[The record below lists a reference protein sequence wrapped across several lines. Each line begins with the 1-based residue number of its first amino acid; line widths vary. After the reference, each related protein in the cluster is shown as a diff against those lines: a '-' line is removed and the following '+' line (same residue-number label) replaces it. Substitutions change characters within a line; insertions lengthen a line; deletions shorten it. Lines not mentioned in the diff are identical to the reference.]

1 MHGEKLS
8 VLITGAS
15 SGIGR
20 ACALYFDNEG
30 YKVYAGV
37 RNSED
42 FDSLLKAGSDRIQ
55 PVILD
60 VCKDE
65 DVAKTLKIVLEDT
78 DAKLYGLVNNAGIGI
93 SGLIEAIPMAEL
105 KGIFEVNFFGLHRV
119 TQTFLPLIRKN
130 KGRIVNIGSSSSFMS
145 GPALGPYSASK
156 FALRSYNDA
165 LRIEMKTFGV
175 HVSLIAPGPVE
186 SAIWEKA
193 IQYKE
198 EVRKKIS
205 PELLKDYDMFV
216 KAGDALF
223 GQIKPIPAYHVVN
236 AVDHALTSRRPKNT
250 YLVGKNALLARI
262 FSGLPKKWS
271 DSIFLNRIKKAAGSS

>member
-1 MHGEKLS
+1 MKGNKLS

-15 SGIGR
+15 TGIGR
-20 ACALYFDNEG
+20 ACALYLDNEG

-60 VCKDE
+60 VCEDE
-65 DVAKTLKIVLEDT
+65 DVENTLRTILKDKDNTLF
-78 DAKLYGLVNNAGIGI
+78 GLVNNAGIGI
-93 SGLIEAIPMAEL
+93 SGLIEATPMTEL
-105 KGIFEVNFFGLHRV
+105 KRIFEVNFFGLHRV
-119 TQTFLPLIRKN
+119 SQAFLPLIRKN

-193 IQYKE
+193 IKYKE
-198 EVRKKIS
+198 EIRKKIS
-205 PELLKDYDMFV
+205 PELLRDYDMFV

-223 GQIKPIPAYHVVN
+223 DNIKPIPTYHVVN
-236 AVDHALTSRRPKNT
+236 AVHHALTSKKPKNV
-250 YLVGKNALLARI
+250 YLIGKNAVLARI
-262 FSGLPKKWS
+262 FSSLPKKWS
-271 DSIFLNRIKKAAGSS
+271 DSLFLDRIRKAAGSS